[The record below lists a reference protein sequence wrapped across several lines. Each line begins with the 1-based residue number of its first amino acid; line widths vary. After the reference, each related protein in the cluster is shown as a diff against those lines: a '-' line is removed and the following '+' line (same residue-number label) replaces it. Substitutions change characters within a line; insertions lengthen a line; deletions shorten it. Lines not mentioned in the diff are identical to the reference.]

1 MTGWVRWRVATGKLL
16 TTNQSKLDNKY
27 LQVILSNIFAVCR
40 CRQISDTVITNLS
53 LLSRESRRCVVDTGQ
68 TYRSVAVT
76 FTIFG
81 GGTFCRHTF
90 FWSLNTGSGSPYEI
104 ETLFPAKFCCPLH
117 WPADE
122 CGGLEVD
129 LVHGEHH
136 GHGAALPLHLLLP
149 PAHVLQRRPVSRRE
163 GQQAKMWTSEWKKLW
178 VMCSLGFNFSSC
190 VVIIITFALNIR
202 KVS

>member
-1 MTGWVRWRVATGKLL
+1 MTAGWVRWRVATGKLL

-76 FTIFG
+76 STIFG
-81 GGTFCRHTF
+81 GVTFVTFCRNTRHTLC
-90 FWSLNTGSGSPYEI
+90 WSLNTGSGMYSLSEI
-104 ETLFPAKFCCPLH
+104 EKLFPAKLCCPLY

-129 LVHGEHH
+129 LVHGKHH
-136 GHGAALPLHLLLP
+136 GHGAALPLHL
-149 PAHVLQRRPVSRRE
+149 HTV
-163 GQQAKMWTSEWKKLW
+163 
-178 VMCSLGFNFSSC
+178 
-190 VVIIITFALNIR
+190 
-202 KVS
+202 

>member
-1 MTGWVRWRVATGKLL
+1 MVSIGDWVSQVATGKLL

-76 FTIFG
+76 STIFG

-90 FWSLNTGSGSPYEI
+90 FWSLNTGCGIVY
-104 ETLFPAKFCCPLH
+104 TKLRHCFPRNSAAPSTDY

-136 GHGAALPLHLLLP
+136 GHGAALPLHLQYST
-149 PAHVLQRRPVSRRE
+149 V
-163 GQQAKMWTSEWKKLW
+163 
-178 VMCSLGFNFSSC
+178 
-190 VVIIITFALNIR
+190 
-202 KVS
+202 